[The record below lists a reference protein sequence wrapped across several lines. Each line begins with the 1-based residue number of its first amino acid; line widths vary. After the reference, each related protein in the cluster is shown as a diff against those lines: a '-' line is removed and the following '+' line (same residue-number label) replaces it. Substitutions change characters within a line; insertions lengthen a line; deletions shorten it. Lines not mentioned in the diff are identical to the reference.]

1 MKRIMVILTVL
12 VLTVLSA
19 LPVNAYDLF
28 LLKNGDADADGK
40 VTAEDARLILRA
52 SVGLHT
58 PVIFLRPVYDTDCDG
73 DITASDARRALRLAV
88 GLEKTDGASQNK
100 ETQAKSLMSAVSGK
114 ELRRLMTDICA
125 FGSRSVVFP
134 DNNLDAA
141 RFIKDSLSSY
151 GYNATLQ
158 SFTYSGIETANVI
171 ATLNK
176 NENHK
181 EIVLLAAH
189 FDCWDGAHGAIDN
202 ASGVASL
209 LHIAKLLKETGASLD
224 KEIRIAFF
232 SAEEMGY
239 YGAYHYLST
248 LSADEKSRI
257 SVYNLDMTGK
267 SVLSDGVLAVSTEPV
282 TGGNKPVAKANG
294 ISNAIDKAKALTGNI
309 GEKKYYSP
317 VAAGKHDIVPFRK
330 AGIPAVTISWR
341 EIRAEGASGSDYDL
355 APPSQIHTKLDTFSN
370 FDFESH
376 EKTTKLIIASLVFI

>member
-1 MKRIMVILTVL
+1 MKRVIVILTVL
-12 VLTVLSA
+12 SA
-19 LPVNAYDLF
+19 FPVNAYDLF
-28 LLKNGDADADGK
+28 LIKNGDADADGK

-73 DITASDARRALRLAV
+73 DITAADARRALRFAV
-88 GLEKTDGASQNK
+88 GLETSGGAALSK
-100 ETQAKSLMSAVSGK
+100 ENQAKSLMAAVSGK

-125 FGSRSVVFP
+125 FGSRSVIYP
-134 DNNLDAA
+134 DNNLEAA
-141 RFIKDSLSSY
+141 HFIRDSLSSY
-151 GYNATLQ
+151 GYKATLQ
-158 SFTYSGIETANVI
+158 SFTYSGIETANVV

-176 NENHK
+176 NEKHK

-209 LHIAKLLKETGASLD
+209 LHIAKLLKETGVSFD

-248 LSADEKSRI
+248 LSEDERSRI

-282 TGGNKPVAKANG
+282 TGGYSSSGAKANG
-294 ISNAIDKAKALTGNI
+294 ISRAIDEAKALTGNI

-376 EKTTKLIIASLVFI
+376 EKTTKLIVASLVFI